1 MLLRHSLA
9 RTALV
14 AVTLAACAPGEG
26 TLDVSVYGEEFIDE
40 TIPADVFVDG
50 WTVTFDKFLVSV
62 GDVALAQKGSAAEA
76 NEPRFQIFDLSH
88 GSKGAGFPVTSAT
101 VGEGAYDD
109 LGFRIAPAKDAVAGN
124 ASADDVTLMRSGGFS
139 VYAAGKAERAG
150 TTKVFT
156 WGFATNTHYTR
167 CESTAVV
174 GAGETAASQLT
185 IHGDHLFYDDL
196 FAAEPNVAFDLIA
209 AADADADGVVT
220 PAELA
225 ATDIR
230 ALADYQV
237 GDLTHI
243 VDLWAFIEQQTTTL
257 GHIDGE
263 GHCEFARE
271 D

>member
-1 MLLRHSLA
+1 MPSLA

-14 AVTLAACAPGEG
+14 AATLTACAPGEG
-26 TLDVSVYGEEFIDE
+26 TLEVSVYGEEFIED
-40 TIPADVFVDG
+40 TIPADAFVDG

-62 GDVALAQKGSAAEA
+62 GDITLAQAGSAPAA
-76 NEPRFQIFDLSH
+76 SEPRFQIFDISQT
-88 GSKGAGFPVTSAT
+88 SNGAGFPVTAAL
-101 VGEGAYDD
+101 VDAGAYDD
-109 LGFRIAPAKDAVAGN
+109 LGFRIAPSKNAVAGN
-124 ASADDVTLMRSGGFS
+124 ASEADAALMRDGGLS

-150 TTKVFT
+150 ATVRFA

-174 GAGETAASQLT
+174 GAGETAAAQLT

-196 FAAEPNVAFDLIA
+196 FSAEPNVAFDLIA
-209 AADADADGVVT
+209 AADTDADGEVT
-220 PAELA
+220 QAELA

-230 ALADYQV
+230 ALANYQV
-237 GDLTHI
+237 GDLTEI

-263 GHCEFARE
+263 GHCEFTRE